1 MSKAKSGK
9 VSPDLDTPTDLPQEA
24 VDKISA
30 ALNTLLA
37 DAFALVEHQMI
48 VVEMPAS
55 RSLRPGARSRDPLAQ
70 PTLRFHSL
78 ASGPFSPSTGSLFGS
93 LTFGIVS
100 SALR

>member
-1 MSKAKSGK
+1 MSKAKSDK
-9 VSPDLDTPTDLPQEA
+9 VSSDLDTPTDLPQEA

-55 RSLRPGARSRDPLAQ
+55 RSLRPGARSRAPLA
-70 PTLRFHSL
+70 RNGN
-78 ASGPFSPSTGSLFGS
+78 AN
-93 LTFGIVS
+93 S
-100 SALR
+100 SASTISPAVRFLPAPDRCSAA